1 MTILSIT
8 HDIEEAYLSDRVI
21 VLNKGEVM
29 FNSSPKEVFE
39 HEEELLK
46 MDLDIPFAHKLKKE
60 LERNGI
66 KLSSSD
72 EKEMV
77 KELCQ

>member
-1 MTILSIT
+1 
-8 HDIEEAYLSDRVI
+8 
-21 VLNKGEVM
+21 M